1 VAKSE
6 SDGGISLE
14 RLVAKSERDGR
25 LGLEGWV
32 EKFGGMGG

>member
-1 VAKSE
+1 MAKSE